1 MGSPASVGGAL
12 PRPGTGDPPIK
23 RERLALQATVALA
36 ALVPVIAGAAGVL
49 AGARQEAAGFD
60 SHFRYLSGLLLG
72 LGLVFWGLIPN
83 IERRTGL
90 VRMLTLV
97 VVVGGLARL
106 FSYIER
112 GDPGVMRWALAM
124 ELVVTPAL
132 CLWQARVAR
141 LAS

>member
-1 MGSPASVGGAL
+1 MAV
-12 PRPGTGDPPIK
+12 
-23 RERLALQATVALA
+23 A
-36 ALVPVIAGAAGVL
+36 ALVPVIAGAAGVF
-49 AGARQEAAGFD
+49 AGARHEAAGFD

-72 LGLVFWGLIPN
+72 LGLVFWGLVPN

-90 VRMLTLV
+90 VRALTLV

-106 FSYIER
+106 WAYAQR
-112 GDPGVMRWALAM
+112 GDPGAMRWALVM

-141 LAS
+141 TSS